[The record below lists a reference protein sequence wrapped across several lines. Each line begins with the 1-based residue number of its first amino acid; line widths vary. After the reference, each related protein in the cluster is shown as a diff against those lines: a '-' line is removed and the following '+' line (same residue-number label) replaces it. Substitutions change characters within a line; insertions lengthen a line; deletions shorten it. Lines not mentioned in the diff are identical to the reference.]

1 MSGEADG
8 FFRFGC
14 SGLIRA
20 YVRSSSLPCVPGA
33 AFPGCGTAPPAGR
46 PGRGSRASS
55 SLQVRSFP
63 CRGPAAGHL
72 MQLHSHRG
80 GLQGDRDVRGAH
92 IVHPVPV
99 IDIRPREILV
109 SAGNQQHRS
118 IGRPGSIASGE
129 ALREPGMSFRIFAS
143 RIVICPLL
151 GIVAGRSPACRF
163 EQQCQ
168 LFFIDGTGVV

>member
-1 MSGEADG
+1 
-8 FFRFGC
+8 
-14 SGLIRA
+14 
-20 YVRSSSLPCVPGA
+20 
-33 AFPGCGTAPPAGR
+33 
-46 PGRGSRASS
+46 
-55 SLQVRSFP
+55 
-63 CRGPAAGHL
+63 